1 MTTHLKPLP
10 IFELLEQLQK
20 SLDQEYQAL
29 LGTDM
34 DLVLKIQK
42 DKDIL
47 ITKLQTIPRPEH
59 ALSDPIKEK
68 ISYALTK
75 IKKQAQTNAQIAL
88 GRAELTAARVS
99 FIVEQ
104 ISPSYDASGK
114 NTVKPSG
121 GLFNSKT

>member
-1 MTTHLKPLP
+1 MIKLIASDIDGTLVKDGCHDINPELYDVILKLREKGIQFAAASGRQWVSIES
-10 IFELLEQLQK
+10 IF
-20 SLDQEYQAL
+20 
-29 LGTDM
+29 
-34 DLVLKIQK
+34 
-42 DKDIL
+42 
-47 ITKLQTIPRPEH
+47 
-59 ALSDPIKEK
+59 DPIKEK
-68 ISYALTK
+68 ISYALTQ